1 MPSEEEDLDSS
12 SQLPE
17 ASVVNKQLEDLVLLQ
32 QADLELQQLVDLV
45 DKLQQVL
52 AGKLQVVLD
61 NQQWEDLVELQA
73 ASANK

>member
-1 MPSEEEDLDSS
+1 M
-12 SQLPE
+12 
-17 ASVVNKQLEDLVLLQ
+17 VNKQLEDLVLLQ